1 MTWMTTDAN
10 DSIDSPVRDR
20 VLVFDTLSF
29 VGLFSLL
36 AVLLPAVFSKQ
47 IKRRRTWFSL
57 ILSWMVF
64 AFSYLCLVNN
74 QLGDEPHFGTCLF
87 QTLLVYSAPPLVASS
102 GLYFILDIYLELRN
116 TIFSESEISVVY
128 RDTVSIALFG
138 HTRTSFMGSKIDQI
152 VLAPWVLW
160 VLMIMTSAFLIKD
173 PTQISRESTHMYCH
187 SNTGAQL
194 TVTLCVTFPLA
205 ACCILLE
212 VLMGHLMYRNW
223 TVFRRYC
230 VDKASDSR
238 TGRVSLSTM
247 IRIVCFTIVPLA
259 ALGLASFVAAH
270 QMESNATWN
279 ILLASLPIF
288 AALSFGTQKDIVR
301 AWMFCLP
308 SRGNAKKHVELS
320 YRHLSSPIP
329 SPLPSPGLGEGWP
342 SQQSNVS
349 QHSLPSYQ
357 HQNLLS
363 IDPIHSR

>member
-1 MTWMTTDAN
+1 MTWMIPDAN
-10 DSIDSPVRDR
+10 DWFDSPVRDR
-20 VLVFDTLSF
+20 VYIYDTLSF
-29 VGLFSLL
+29 LGFFSLL

-74 QLGDEPHFGTCLF
+74 QLEDEPHFGTCLF

-102 GLYFILDIYLELRN
+102 GLYFILDVYLELRS
-116 TIFSESEISVVY
+116 TIFNESEVSVVY
-128 RDTVSIALFG
+128 RD
-138 HTRTSFMGSKIDQI
+138 MI

-187 SNTGAQL
+187 SNTSAQL

-212 VLMGHLMYRNW
+212 VLIGHLMYRNW

-230 VDKASDSR
+230 IDKASDSR
-238 TGRVSLSTM
+238 AGRVSLSM
-247 IRIVCFTIVPLA
+247 IIRIVCFTMVPLA

-288 AALSFGTQKDIVR
+288 AFLSFGTQKDIVR

-308 SRGNAKKHVELS
+308 SRSNAKTQVEVS

-329 SPLPSPGLGEGWP
+329 SPLPSPGLGEGW
-342 SQQSNVS
+342 SSRQSNVS

-357 HQNLLS
+357 RRNVLS
-363 IDPIHSR
+363 IEPIQSR

>member
-10 DSIDSPVRDR
+10 DSIDSPVLDR

-116 TIFSESEISVVY
+116 TIFSESEISIVY
-128 RDTVSIALFG
+128 RDT
-138 HTRTSFMGSKIDQI
+138 I

-160 VLMIMTSAFLIKD
+160 VLMIMTSAFQLIKD

-238 TGRVSLSTM
+238 TGRVSLSM
-247 IRIVCFTIVPLA
+247 IIRIVCFTLVPLA

-279 ILLASLPIF
+279 ILLASLPIL

-301 AWMFCLP
+301 AWMFCIP

-329 SPLPSPGLGEGWP
+329 SPLPSPGLGEGWA
-342 SQQSNVS
+342 SQQLNVS

-357 HQNLLS
+357 RQNLLS
-363 IDPIHSR
+363 IEPIQSR